1 MSTQKCDGSK
11 RLVAWIDGELS
22 NDDNMYME
30 QHVAACVECR
40 TEMEACKK
48 ISAAVQ
54 SYYEAATTSRTRRT
68 APFRVLPYVGVAA
81 AAAGLAFFLLQ
92 PHPRVPVPA
101 VQPAPALPSVL
112 VVPDAKLAFPAR
124 SSHIKP
130 VRVRDSSGPARG
142 LQSNSAPAESAIE
155 IAIPAEALFPPGAAP
170 QGIAFVADL
179 RIAPDGLPLDL
190 HLEPQFIQFKRSQ

>member
-1 MSTQKCDGSK
+1 MSNQKCDCSK
-11 RLVAWIDGELS
+11 QLVAWFDGELS
-22 NDDNMYME
+22 NDESVYLE

-40 TEMEACKK
+40 AEMEAYKK
-48 ISAAVQ
+48 VSVAVQ
-54 SYYEAATTSRTRRT
+54 SYCEAATTSGTHRT
-68 APFRVLPYVGVAA
+68 APLRILPYVGAAA

-92 PHPRVPVPA
+92 PHPRLVALA

-112 VVPDAKLAFPAR
+112 VVPDAKPASPAR

-142 LQSNSAPAESAIE
+142 LQSNSPPAESAIQ

-170 QGIAFVADL
+170 QGVTFVADL
-179 RIAPDGLPLDL
+179 SIAPDGLPLRL
-190 HLEPQFIQFKRSQ
+190 HLEPQLIQSERSQ